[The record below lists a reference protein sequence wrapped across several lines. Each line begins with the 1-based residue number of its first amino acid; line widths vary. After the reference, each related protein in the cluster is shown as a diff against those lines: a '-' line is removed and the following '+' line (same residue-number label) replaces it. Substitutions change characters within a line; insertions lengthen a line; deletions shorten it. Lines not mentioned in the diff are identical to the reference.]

1 MTGNITKGH
10 LLHVNKE
17 IVGVNLKNIVQD
29 VKSSCYANLTQFHE
43 DILID
48 GGFRIEN
55 SIAQQ
60 QRVRNPHASN
70 NKMIV
75 TKPEHK
81 KPNERHKI

>member
-1 MTGNITKGH
+1 MRHVKHEGH
-10 LLHVNKE
+10 AQSVTIRCGK
-17 IVGVNLKNIVQD
+17 QM
-29 VKSSCYANLTQFHE
+29 LTQFHE

-48 GGFRIEN
+48 GGVCVEN
-55 SIAQQ
+55 YVVQQ
-60 QRVRNPHASN
+60 QRIRDPHASN